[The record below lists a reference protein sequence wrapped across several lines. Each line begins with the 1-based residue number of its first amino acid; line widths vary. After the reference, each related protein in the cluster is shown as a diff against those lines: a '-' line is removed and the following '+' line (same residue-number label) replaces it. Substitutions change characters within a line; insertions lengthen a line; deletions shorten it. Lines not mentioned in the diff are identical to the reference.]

1 MRLLPGAA
9 PDRDALEPS
18 IYRFVL
24 RYSLGEQILL
34 VVLTLLSFPVLYYS
48 LELPKVIINQA
59 IGGKHFPRQ
68 ILGAEIAQIP
78 YLLVLCAGFLVLV
91 IVNGWFKYYINVR
104 KGQLGERL
112 LRRLRFELCDR
123 ILRFPLPAFGHLSA
137 GGVIAMVTAELEPLG
152 EFIGDAFALPIFQA
166 GTLATTLAF
175 MFVQD
180 PALGGAAVLLYPV
193 QGYVIPKLQ
202 RKVRQLGRERVR
214 MMRSLADRIGETIAG
229 RVDIRANDAAAAQ
242 LAELSAWLGRIYTI
256 RFDIYN
262 RKFFAKFLNNFIN
275 QLTPFFFLAI
285 GGYFVIEGRLSL
297 GALVA
302 VLAAYKD
309 LSAPWKELLDFYQQQ
324 QDVAIKYQQVIEQF
338 QAAEMLDRRLLLEQP
353 ERIPHFEGDIV
364 ATGLVLVDEDG
375 TRLLDGLDFAFG
387 VDQHVAIVG
396 PSDSG
401 KNVLVQLLARLLA
414 PTAGRITIGGAD
426 LNALPLAVSGRR
438 IGYVGAASH
447 LFAASLRENLLLGLR
462 HPPLRR
468 AGKDGELEMTDLAG
482 ARGLVAYEQA
492 GVTDAE
498 ALDARMAEVLRLF
511 DLEDEVYALGLRGRI
526 EPEQREAIAPRI
538 IAARHKLYE
547 RLEAA
552 GMAKLVERFDPERY
566 NRNATLAQNLLF
578 GAPIGPRLA
587 DDELARN
594 PFILRLLA
602 RLGLLRDLLEVGR
615 KAAETMVEIFAD
627 LRQDH
632 ALIEEFS
639 LIRPQDLPLYSAI
652 LGRLKRSDVEALP
665 RGDREALLSLAFLL
679 APARHRLDLI
689 DSPMQERIV
698 AARHVLMR
706 ELPESLRDAVEF
718 FAPDGYNGA
727 ATVQE
732 NLLFGKIAGGAANA
746 RERVHAVAAE
756 VIGALGLRDAIV
768 KVGLGADLG
777 SGGMRLSPAQRQK
790 VAIARAVLKRPDFL
804 VLNEATAILDEAAQ
818 ASLMATLRREFAGR
832 GLVWSLHRVDLARGF
847 DRVLVMERGRL
858 AAMGRYEE
866 VRPREL
872 AARQSAAE

>member
-1 MRLLPGAA
+1 MERSHGEGEGRTTSSRSRAPSQLACGLPLTSFMRLLPGAA

-297 GALVA
+297 GAL
-302 VLAAYKD
+302 
-309 LSAPWKELLDFYQQQ
+309 
-324 QDVAIKYQQVIEQF
+324 
-338 QAAEMLDRRLLLEQP
+338 
-353 ERIPHFEGDIV
+353 EG
-364 ATGLVLVDEDG
+364 A
-375 TRLLDGLDFAFG
+375 
-387 VDQHVAIVG
+387 
-396 PSDSG
+396 
-401 KNVLVQLLARLLA
+401 ARLLPAAAGCRDQVPAGDRAVPGRRDAGSPPA
-414 PTAGRITIGGAD
+414 PRTAGTHSAFRGRHRRDGSGA
-426 LNALPLAVSGRR
+426 GRR
-438 IGYVGAASH
+438 GRHAPPRWSRFRLRGRPARRHCRAERQWQERPRPALGPAPRPDRRAHHHRRGRSQRPAAR
-447 LFAASLRENLLLGLR
+447 RERPPHRLCRCGE
-462 HPPLRR
+462 PPLRGEPQ
-468 AGKDGELEMTDLAG
+468 GKSS
-482 ARGLVAYEQA
+482 ARIAA
-492 GVTDAE
+492 S
-498 ALDARMAEVLRLF
+498 
-511 DLEDEVYALGLRGRI
+511 
-526 EPEQREAIAPRI
+526 AIAPSGEGRRARDDGSRRRARACRLRAGGRHGCRGARCAHGRGSAPLRSRGRSLRARAPRPDRAR
-538 IAARHKLYE
+538 AA
-547 RLEAA
+547 
-552 GMAKLVERFDPERY
+552 
-566 NRNATLAQNLLF
+566 
-578 GAPIGPRLA
+578 
-587 DDELARN
+587 
-594 PFILRLLA
+594 
-602 RLGLLRDLLEVGR
+602 
-615 KAAETMVEIFAD
+615 
-627 LRQDH
+627 
-632 ALIEEFS
+632 
-639 LIRPQDLPLYSAI
+639 
-652 LGRLKRSDVEALP
+652 
-665 RGDREALLSLAFLL
+665 RGDRAAH
-679 APARHRLDLI
+679 HR
-689 DSPMQERIV
+689 R
-698 AARHVLMR
+698 
-706 ELPESLRDAVEF
+706 
-718 FAPDGYNGA
+718 
-727 ATVQE
+727 
-732 NLLFGKIAGGAANA
+732 
-746 RERVHAVAAE
+746 
-756 VIGALGLRDAIV
+756 
-768 KVGLGADLG
+768 
-777 SGGMRLSPAQRQK
+777 
-790 VAIARAVLKRPDFL
+790 
-804 VLNEATAILDEAAQ
+804 AAQ
-818 ASLMATLRREFAGR
+818 AL
-832 GLVWSLHRVDLARGF
+832 
-847 DRVLVMERGRL
+847 
-858 AAMGRYEE
+858 
-866 VRPREL
+866 
-872 AARQSAAE
+872 